1 MQIQYSTDELVHM
14 ITTNNLPGVYTRL
27 VNEGRV
33 DGAIPPNVDAI
44 SYAIQE
50 QAGRLSPE
58 AFLAWVETLLDVPV
72 NQSRVYA
79 RELTAI
85 RQTTGKTPAR
95 LVADQ
100 IRDTMPNQPGLNR
113 YLSGVLAPKW
123 ISWLI
128 IGLAVLGLFCVLRLA
143 GRMIGK
149 VTG

>member
-1 MQIQYSTDELVHM
+1 M
-14 ITTNNLPGVYTRL
+14 ITTNNLPAVYNRL
-27 VNEGRV
+27 VHEGRV

-58 AFLAWVETLLDVPV
+58 AFLTWVETLLDVPV
-72 NQSRVYA
+72 DQSRVYA
-79 RELTAI
+79 RELIAI

-100 IRDTMPNQPGLNR
+100 IRDTMPSQAGLNG

-128 IGLAVLGLFCVLRLA
+128 VGLAVLGLFCVLRFA
-143 GRMIGK
+143 GRIIGK